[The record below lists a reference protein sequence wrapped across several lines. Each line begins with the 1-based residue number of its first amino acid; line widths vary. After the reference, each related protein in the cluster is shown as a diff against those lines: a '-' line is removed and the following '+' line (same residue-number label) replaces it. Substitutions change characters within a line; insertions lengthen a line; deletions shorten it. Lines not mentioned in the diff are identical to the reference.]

1 MTLFLMVR
9 TKPKEVKKTIRT
21 SLAGRTLN
29 SSIKEEDSGF
39 TLLELILVLLLMGLI
54 AGFTLPFVASTLDR
68 LKLQSEVRKI
78 ASALQF
84 TRSEAISQKTLF
96 TFNIDIDENKYW
108 LAMPK
113 QDVVTQS
120 KPIDETV
127 RILDYQRE
135 SKTLTEGSFVILF
148 YPTGNSSG
156 GTLRFKSINDKD
168 EENIYAVII
177 DPIIGKPKIKQ
188 FKE

>member
-1 MTLFLMVR
+1 M
-9 TKPKEVKKTIRT
+9 
-21 SLAGRTLN
+21 N
-29 SSIKEEDSGF
+29 SNFEEDDGGF
-39 TLLELILVLLLMGLI
+39 TLLELVLVLLLMGLI

-78 ASALQF
+78 SSALQF
-84 TRSEAISQKTLF
+84 ARSEAISKKAIF
-96 TFNIDIDENKYW
+96 TFNVDMDESKYW

-113 QDVVTQS
+113 HNEVTQS
-120 KPIDETV
+120 KPIDKTV
-127 RILDYQRE
+127 RILDYQGADE
-135 SKTLTEGSFVILF
+135 TLKEGSFMILF
-148 YPTGNSSG
+148 YPSGNSSG

-168 EENIYAVII
+168 ENIYAVII

>member
-1 MTLFLMVR
+1 
-9 TKPKEVKKTIRT
+9 
-21 SLAGRTLN
+21 LN
-29 SSIKEEDSGF
+29 SNFEEDESGF
-39 TLLELILVLLLMGLI
+39 TLLELVLVLLLMGLI

-78 ASALQF
+78 SSALQF
-84 TRSEAISQKTLF
+84 TRSEAISKKAIF
-96 TFNIDIDENKYW
+96 TFNVDINENKYW

-113 QDVVTQS
+113 HNEVNQS
-120 KPIDETV
+120 KPIDKTV
-127 RILDYQRE
+127 RILDYQGANE
-135 SKTLTEGSFVILF
+135 TLKEGSFIILF
-148 YPTGNSSG
+148 YPSGNSSG

-168 EENIYAVII
+168 ENNIYAVII